1 MTIKYNW
8 FLILIILINV
18 SSPLFADTVFPGND
32 WQTASPESQRVD
44 AAKLDE
50 AIHFLKDN
58 SGGDGVSELV
68 IIRNGYLI
76 WQGDHVDKVHGVWS
90 MTKSFTS
97 TTLGLLIDDGKCQ
110 LDTLAKDILPE
121 LAKKFP
127 NITLRH
133 FTTMTS
139 GYRAQGDEPRG
150 GYLHGPSL
158 TPFIPG
164 EPLFAPGTHYAYWD
178 SAMNQFA
185 NVLTRI
191 AKEELSVLFKRRI
204 ADPIGMNPNQWKWG
218 NFGDINGLT
227 VNGGSGNQGKSI
239 QISAREAA
247 RFGLLFLNKGNW
259 DGKQLISEWWVN
271 LATTCHVPA
280 TMPNGHPESNIEG
293 SGMYGFNWWT
303 NGIKANGERRW
314 NDAPASTY
322 SASGYN
328 NNDLFIIPDWNMVIV
343 RLGLDQQDKAIGE
356 KTYSSFLKK
365 ISKAIQ

>member
-1 MTIKYNW
+1 MKLLQLLFIIMTVLQYALAN
-8 FLILIILINV
+8 
-18 SSPLFADTVFPGND
+18 TVFPGKE
-32 WQTASPESQRVD
+32 WQTASPESQGVD
-44 AAKLDE
+44 AGKLDE
-50 AIHFLKDN
+50 AIQFLKDN
-58 SGGDGVSELV
+58 SGGDGVRELV

-76 WQGDHVDKVHGVWS
+76 WQGDDVDKVHGVWS

-110 LDTLAKDILPE
+110 LDTLAKEFVPDM
-121 LAKKFP
+121 ADKFP
-127 NITLRH
+127 YITLRH

-150 GYLHGPSL
+150 GYLHGPSV

-164 EPLFAPGTHYAYWD
+164 EPLFVPGTHYAYWD

-185 NVLTRI
+185 NVLTHI
-191 AKEELSVLFKRRI
+191 AKEELEVLFKRRI
-204 ADPIGMNPNQWKWG
+204 ADPIGMNPGKWKWG
-218 NFGDINGLT
+218 DFGEINGLT

-239 QISAREAA
+239 HISAREAA
-247 RFGLLFLNKGNW
+247 RFGWLYLNKGNW
-259 DGKQLISEWWVN
+259 DGTQLISEWWVN
-271 LATTCHVPA
+271 LAAAGQVSA

-303 NGIKANGERRW
+303 NGIKANGERKW

-328 NNDLFIIPDWNMVIV
+328 NNDLFVIPDWNMVIM
-343 RLGLDQQDKAIGE
+343 RLGLDQQDKAIGDIV
-356 KTYSSFLKK
+356 YNQFLKRV
-365 ISKAIQ
+365 ADAVQ